1 MPTTTSITTTY
12 AGEKMNGFIS
22 AALLSANTLDA
33 GGITIKPNV
42 KFREVIKVLSTDDI
56 LKDGSCDFTAT
67 STVTLTE
74 RYLDPK
80 ELQVNVQLCKSDFRS
95 DWDAISMGMSAH
107 DNLPSSFQDYLV
119 GYMAAKVAEKLEAT
133 IWDGDDA
140 QEGEFDGLITL
151 ATADAGVIDVAGA
164 SIGAGGVTSANVID
178 ELGKVADAIPQTVY
192 GKEDL
197 KLFVAPNVARA
208 YVRALGGFG
217 ANGLGANGT
226 NNQGTQWYTNGS
238 LSFDGIAIFMSNGI
252 PSNYI
257 VAAQT
262 SNLMYGCGVLS
273 DKNEVKVIDLADI
286 DGSQNVRVVMRMAA
300 TVNFGIP
307 EEVVLYT
314 PVA

>member
-1 MPTTTSITTTY
+1 MPSTTSITTTY
-12 AGEKMNGFIS
+12 AGEKMQGFIS

-33 GGITIKPNV
+33 GGITVKPNV

-56 LKDGSCDFTAT
+56 LKDATCDFTAT

-74 RYLDPK
+74 RFLDPK
-80 ELQVNVQLCKSDFRS
+80 EFQVNVQLCKADFRS
-95 DWDAISMGMSAH
+95 DWDAISMGLSAH
-107 DNLPSSFQDYLV
+107 DNLPPSFQDYLV
-119 GYMAAKVAEKLEAT
+119 GYMASKVAEKIEQN
-133 IWDGDDA
+133 IWAGADA
-140 QEGEFDGLITL
+140 NEGEFDGLIAL
-151 ATADAGVIDVAGA
+151 ATADAGVVDVVGT
-164 SIGAGGVTSANVID
+164 SITAANVID
-178 ELGKVADAIPQTVY
+178 ELGKVIDAIPQEIY

-217 ANGLGANGT
+217 ANGLGGSGT
-226 NNQGTQWYTNGS
+226 SAQGTQWYTNGS
-238 LSFDGIAIFMSNGI
+238 LSFDGVSIFMSNGI

-257 VAAQT
+257 LAAQT
-262 SNLMYGCGVLS
+262 SNLMYGCGVLN

-307 EEVVLYT
+307 SEVVLYT
-314 PVA
+314 PA

>member
-1 MPTTTSITTTY
+1 MATTTSITTTY
-12 AGEKMNGFIS
+12 AGEKQQGFIS

-33 GGITIKPNV
+33 GGMTIKPNV

-56 LKDGSCDFTAT
+56 LKDGSCDFNAT

-80 ELQVNVQLCKSDFRS
+80 ELQVNVQLCKQDFRS

-107 DNLPSSFQDYLV
+107 DNLPPSFQDYLV
-119 GYMAAKVAEKLEAT
+119 GYMAAKVASKMEQT
-133 IWDGDDA
+133 IWNGADA
-140 QEGEFDGLITL
+140 NEGEFDGIIAL
-151 ATADAGVIDVAGA
+151 ATADADVVDVVGT
-164 SIGAGGVTSANVID
+164 SITADNVID
-178 ELGKVADAIPQTVY
+178 ELGKVVDDIPQEIY

-226 NNQGTQWYTNGS
+226 NAQGTQWYTNGS
-238 LSFDGIAIFMSNGI
+238 LSFDGVSIFMSNGI

-257 VAAQT
+257 LAACT

-300 TVNFGIP
+300 TVNFGIGA
-307 EEVVLYT
+307 ELVLYT
-314 PVA
+314 PA

>member
-1 MPTTTSITTTY
+1 MATTTSITTTY
-12 AGEKMNGFIS
+12 AGEKQQGFIS

-33 GGITIKPNV
+33 GGMTIKPNV

-56 LKDGSCDFTAT
+56 LKDGSCDFAAT

-80 ELQVNVQLCKSDFRS
+80 ELQVNVQLCKQDFRS

-119 GYMAAKVAEKLEAT
+119 GYMAAKVASKMEQT
-133 IWDGDDA
+133 IWNGADSN
-140 QEGEFDGLITL
+140 EGEFDGLIAL
-151 ATADAGVIDVAGA
+151 AEADADVIDVVGTTIDA
-164 SIGAGGVTSANVID
+164 SNVIA
-178 ELGKVADAIPQTVY
+178 ELGKVIDALPQEIY

-197 KLFVAPNVARA
+197 KLYVAPNVARA

-226 NNQGTQWYTNGS
+226 NGQGTQWYTNGS
-238 LSFDGIAIFMSNGI
+238 LSFDGVAIFMSNGI
-252 PSNYI
+252 PSSHI

-300 TVNFGIP
+300 TVNFGIGA
-307 EEVVLYT
+307 EIVLYN
-314 PVA
+314 PA

>member
-1 MPTTTSITTTY
+1 MATTTSITTTY
-12 AGEKMNGFIS
+12 AGEKQQGFIS

-33 GGITIKPNV
+33 GGMTIKPNV

-67 STVTLTE
+67 SAVTLTE

-80 ELQVNVQLCKSDFRS
+80 ELQVNVQLCKQDFRS

-107 DNLPSSFQDYLV
+107 DNLPPSFQDYLV
-119 GYMAAKVAEKLEAT
+119 GYMASKVAAKMEQT
-133 IWDGDDA
+133 IWNGADA
-140 QEGEFDGLITL
+140 NEGEFDGLIAL
-151 ATADAGVIDVAGA
+151 AEADADVIDVVGEA
-164 SIGAGGVTSANVID
+164 ITSENVID
-178 ELGKVADAIPQTVY
+178 ELGKVVDALPQEIY

-197 KLFVAPNVARA
+197 KLYVAPNVARS

-226 NNQGTQWYTNGS
+226 NGQGTQWYTNGS

-252 PSNYI
+252 PSSH
-257 VAAQT
+257 VFAACT

-300 TVNFGIP
+300 TVNFGIGA
-307 EEVVLYT
+307 EIVLYN
-314 PVA
+314 PA

>member
-1 MPTTTSITTTY
+1 MATTTSITTTY
-12 AGEKMNGFIS
+12 AGEKQQGFIS

-33 GGITIKPNV
+33 GGMTIKPNV

-80 ELQVNVQLCKSDFRS
+80 ELQVNVQLCKQDFRS

-119 GYMAAKVAEKLEAT
+119 GYMAAKVASKMEQT
-133 IWDGDDA
+133 IWNGADA
-140 QEGEFDGLITL
+140 NEGEFDGIIAL
-151 ATADAGVIDVAGA
+151 ATADADVIDVVGTSIDA
-164 SIGAGGVTSANVID
+164 SNVIA
-178 ELGKVADAIPQTVY
+178 ELGKVVDALPQEIY

-226 NNQGTQWYTNGS
+226 NAQGTQWYTNGS
-238 LSFDGIAIFMSNGI
+238 LSFDGVSIFMSNGI

-257 VAAQT
+257 LAAQT

-300 TVNFGIP
+300 TVNFGIGA
-307 EEVVLYT
+307 ELVLYT
-314 PVA
+314 PA

>member
-1 MPTTTSITTTY
+1 MATTTSITTTY
-12 AGEKMNGFIS
+12 AGEKQQGFIS

-33 GGITIKPNV
+33 GGMTIKPNV

-164 SIGAGGVTSANVID
+164 SIGAGGVTAANVID
-178 ELGKVADAIPQTVY
+178 ELGKVVDAIPQTVY

-226 NNQGTQWYTNGS
+226 NAQGTQWYTNGS
-238 LSFDGIAIFMSNGI
+238 LSFDGVAIFMSNGI

-257 VAAQT
+257 VAAQS

>member
-1 MPTTTSITTTY
+1 MATTTSITTTY
-12 AGEKMNGFIS
+12 AGEKMQGFIS

-80 ELQVNVQLCKSDFRS
+80 ELQVNVQLCKQDFRS

-107 DNLPSSFQDYLV
+107 DNLPPSFQDYLV
-119 GYMAAKVAEKLEAT
+119 GYMAGKVAEKMEKT
-133 IWDGDDA
+133 IWNGADA
-140 QEGEFDGLITL
+140 NDGEFDGLIAL
-151 ATADAGVIDVAGA
+151 ATADADVIDVTGVSLA
-164 SIGAGGVTSANVID
+164 AGGITAENVID
-178 ELGKVADAIPQTVY
+178 ELGKVVDAIPQEIY

-217 ANGLGANGT
+217 ANGLGGSGT
-226 NNQGTQWYTNGS
+226 GAQGTQWYTNGA
-238 LSFDGIAIFMSNGI
+238 LSFDGVSIFMSNGI
-252 PSNYI
+252 PSSYI

-262 SNLMYGCGVLS
+262 SNLMYGCGVLN

-300 TVNFGIP
+300 TVNYGIGS
-307 EEVVLYT
+307 ELVLYT
-314 PVA
+314 PA

>member
-56 LKDGSCDFTAT
+56 LKDGSCDFAAT

-80 ELQVNVQLCKSDFRS
+80 ELQVNVQLCKQDFRS
-95 DWDAISMGMSAH
+95 DFDAISMGMSAH

-226 NNQGTQWYTNGS
+226 NAQGTQWYTNGS

-257 VAAQT
+257 VAAQS

>member
-1 MPTTTSITTTY
+1 MATTTSITTTY
-12 AGEKMNGFIS
+12 AGEKQQGFIS

-33 GGITIKPNV
+33 GGMTIKPNV

-56 LKDGSCDFTAT
+56 LKDGSCDFAAT

-80 ELQVNVQLCKSDFRS
+80 ELQVNVQLCKQDFRS

-107 DNLPSSFQDYLV
+107 DNLPPSFQDYLV
-119 GYMAAKVAEKLEAT
+119 GYMAAKVASKMEQT
-133 IWDGDDA
+133 IWNGADA
-140 QEGEFDGLITL
+140 NEGEFDGIIAL
-151 ATADAGVIDVAGA
+151 ATADADVVDVVGT
-164 SIGAGGVTSANVID
+164 SITADNVID
-178 ELGKVADAIPQTVY
+178 ELGKVVDDIPQEIY

-226 NNQGTQWYTNGS
+226 NAQGTQWYTNGS
-238 LSFDGIAIFMSNGI
+238 LSFDGVSIFMSNGI

-257 VAAQT
+257 LAACT

-300 TVNFGIP
+300 TVNFGIGA
-307 EEVVLYT
+307 ELVLYT
-314 PVA
+314 PA

>member
-1 MPTTTSITTTY
+1 MATTTSITTTY
-12 AGEKMNGFIS
+12 AGEKMQGFIS

-33 GGITIKPNV
+33 GGITVKPNV

-56 LKDGSCDFTAT
+56 LKDASCDFNAT

-80 ELQVNVQLCKSDFRS
+80 EFQVNVQLCKADFRS

-107 DNLPSSFQDYLV
+107 DNLPPSFQDYLV
-119 GYMAAKVAEKLEAT
+119 GYMASKVAEKMEKT
-133 IWDGDDA
+133 IWNGADA
-140 QEGEFDGLITL
+140 NEGEFDGLIAL
-151 ATADAGVIDVAGA
+151 ATADADVIDVAGA
-164 SIGAGGVTSANVID
+164 SIGAGGVTADNVID
-178 ELGKVADAIPQTVY
+178 ELGKVVDAIPQEIY

-197 KLFVAPNVARA
+197 KLYVAPNVARA

-217 ANGLGANGT
+217 ANGLGGSGT
-226 NNQGTQWYTNGS
+226 GAQGTQWYTNGA
-238 LSFDGIAIFMSNGI
+238 LSFDGVSIFMSNGI
-252 PSNYI
+252 PSSYI

-262 SNLMYGCGVLS
+262 SNLMYGCGVLN

-300 TVNFGIP
+300 TVNFGIGS
-307 EEVVLYT
+307 EVVLYT

>member
-1 MPTTTSITTTY
+1 MATTTSITTTY
-12 AGEKMNGFIS
+12 AGEKQQGFIS

-33 GGITIKPNV
+33 GGMTIKPNV

-56 LKDGSCDFTAT
+56 LKDGSCDFAAT

-80 ELQVNVQLCKSDFRS
+80 ELQVNVQLCKQDFRS

-119 GYMAAKVAEKLEAT
+119 GYMAAKVASKMEQT
-133 IWDGDDA
+133 IWNGADA
-140 QEGEFDGLITL
+140 NEGEFDGLIAL
-151 ATADAGVIDVAGA
+151 ATADADVIDVVGT
-164 SIGAGGVTSANVID
+164 SITADNVID
-178 ELGKVADAIPQTVY
+178 ELGKVVDDIPQEIY

-197 KLFVAPNVARA
+197 KLYVAPNVARA

-226 NNQGTQWYTNGS
+226 NAQGTQWYTNGS
-238 LSFDGIAIFMSNGI
+238 LSFDGVSIFMSNGI

-257 VAAQT
+257 LAAQT

-300 TVNFGIP
+300 TVNFGIGA
-307 EEVVLYT
+307 ELVLYT
-314 PVA
+314 PA

>member
-1 MPTTTSITTTY
+1 MATTTSITTTY
-12 AGEKMNGFIS
+12 AGEKQQGFIS

-33 GGITIKPNV
+33 GGMTIKPNV

-56 LKDGSCDFTAT
+56 LKDGSCDFNAT

-80 ELQVNVQLCKSDFRS
+80 ELQVNVQLCKQDFRS

-119 GYMAAKVAEKLEAT
+119 GYMAAKVASKMEQT
-133 IWDGDDA
+133 IWNGADA
-140 QEGEFDGLITL
+140 NDGEFDGIIAL
-151 ATADAGVIDVAGA
+151 ATADADVVDVVGTSIDA
-164 SIGAGGVTSANVID
+164 SNVID
-178 ELGKVADAIPQTVY
+178 ELGKVIDALPQEIY

-217 ANGLGANGT
+217 AQGLGGSGT
-226 NNQGTQWYTNGS
+226 GAQGTQWYTNGS
-238 LSFDGIAIFMSNGI
+238 LSFDGVSIFMSNGI

-257 VAAQT
+257 LAAQT

-273 DKNEVKVIDLADI
+273 DKNEVKIIDLADI

-300 TVNFGIP
+300 TVNFGIGA
-307 EEVVLYT
+307 ELVLYT
-314 PVA
+314 PA

>member
-1 MPTTTSITTTY
+1 MATTTSITTTY
-12 AGEKMNGFIS
+12 AGEKMQGFIS

-33 GGITIKPNV
+33 GGITVKPNV

-56 LKDGSCDFTAT
+56 LKDASCDFTAT

-80 ELQVNVQLCKSDFRS
+80 EFQVNVQLCKADFRS
-95 DWDAISMGMSAH
+95 DWDAISMGLSAH
-107 DNLPSSFQDYLV
+107 DSLPPSFQDYLV
-119 GYMAAKVAEKLEAT
+119 AYMAGKVAEKMEKT
-133 IWDGDDA
+133 IWNGADA
-140 QEGEFDGLITL
+140 NEGEFDGLIAL
-151 ATADAGVIDVAGA
+151 ATADADVIDVAGA
-164 SIGAGGVTSANVID
+164 SIGAGGVTADNVID
-178 ELGKVADAIPQTVY
+178 ELGKVVDAIPQEIY

-197 KLFVAPNVARA
+197 KLYVAPNVARA

-217 ANGLGANGT
+217 ANGLGGSGT
-226 NNQGTQWYTNGS
+226 GAQGTQWYTNGA
-238 LSFDGIAIFMSNGI
+238 LSFDGVSIFMSNGI

-257 VAAQT
+257 LAAQT
-262 SNLMYGCGVLS
+262 SNLMYGCGVFN

-300 TVNFGIP
+300 TVNYGIGS
-307 EEVVLYT
+307 EIVLYT

>member
-1 MPTTTSITTTY
+1 MATTTSITTTY
-12 AGEKMNGFIS
+12 AGEKMQGFIS

-80 ELQVNVQLCKSDFRS
+80 ELQVNVQLCKQDFRS

-107 DNLPSSFQDYLV
+107 DNLPPSFQDYLV
-119 GYMAAKVAEKLEAT
+119 GYMAGKVAEKMEKT
-133 IWDGDDA
+133 IWNGADA
-140 QEGEFDGLITL
+140 NDGEFDGLIAL
-151 ATADAGVIDVAGA
+151 ATADADVIDVTGTTITAD
-164 SIGAGGVTSANVID
+164 NVID
-178 ELGKVADAIPQTVY
+178 ELGKVVDAIPQEIY

-217 ANGLGANGT
+217 ANGLGGSGT
-226 NNQGTQWYTNGS
+226 EAQGTQWYTNGS
-238 LSFDGIAIFMSNGI
+238 LSFDGVSIFMSNGI

-257 VAAQT
+257 LAAQT
-262 SNLMYGCGVLS
+262 SNLMYGCGVLN
-273 DKNEVKVIDLADI
+273 DKNEAKVIDLADI
-286 DGSQNVRVVMRMAA
+286 DGSQNVRVVMRMTA
-300 TVNFGIP
+300 TVNFGIGS
-307 EEVVLYT
+307 ELVLYT
-314 PVA
+314 PV